1 MIITHADADGWCSA
15 GIFLL
20 SEISKKNNETIDT
33 IRYAT
38 VRYVITLLKQ
48 ILYNHKPCKIYIFD
62 LNADN
67 TKKYRNLLVQL
78 SRRNFDITLIDHHIV
93 PDKYQFDRTLKDHGI
108 TVIRDTSMSCSELIF
123 REYKESIEKRKY
135 DKAFFLMCVGAIGDK
150 RVTTFV
156 QEKLNSFRWENL
168 FDVYAVLVAGIQDGK
183 EFLRSILWEKD
194 KDGVGFTKKIYHRAT
209 RKRFW
214 IEKIKKEVLKNL
226 EMLDD
231 GIYVIRIFKKYIG
244 LAASIMVD
252 LPDVDYAIAIGTRSP
267 SSTLNKILLFF
278 RELFRTLFNRPIVKD
293 EKMIRISVRS
303 TKPVNKIITRIAN
316 SCNGYGGGHKLAC
329 GARIPRKEL
338 NLFLK
343 KLVNEIRKS

>member
-20 SEISKKNNETIDT
+20 TDVSKMDNESIDT

-38 VRYVITLLKQ
+38 VRYVIILLKQ
-48 ILYNHKPCKIYIFD
+48 ILHNQRPCKIYIFD

-67 TKKYRNLLVQL
+67 TKKYRDLLIQL
-78 SRRNFDITLIDHHIV
+78 SKRNFEITLIDHHIV
-93 PDKYQFDRTLKDHGI
+93 PDKYKFDQTLKNNGI
-108 TVIRDTSMSCSELIF
+108 NVIRDTSMSCSELIF
-123 REYKESIEKRKY
+123 REYKDLIKKRKY
-135 DKAFFLMCVGAIGDK
+135 DKAFFLMCIGAIGDK
-150 RVTTFV
+150 RVTNFI

-168 FDVYAVLVAGIQDGK
+168 FDVYAVLVAGIRDGK
-183 EFLRSILWEKD
+183 EFLRSVLWEKD
-194 KDGVGFTKKIYHRAT
+194 KDGVGFTKKIYQRAT

-214 IEKIKKEVLKNL
+214 IEKIKKDVMKNL
-226 EMLDD
+226 EMLDE

-267 SSTLNKILLFF
+267 SSALNKILSFF
-278 RELFRTLFNRPIVKD
+278 REIFRILFKRPIVKD

-303 TKPVNKIITRIAN
+303 TKPVNKIITRVAN

-329 GARIPRKEL
+329 GARIPRNEL
-338 NLFLK
+338 NVFLK
-343 KLVNEIRKS
+343 KLINEIRKK